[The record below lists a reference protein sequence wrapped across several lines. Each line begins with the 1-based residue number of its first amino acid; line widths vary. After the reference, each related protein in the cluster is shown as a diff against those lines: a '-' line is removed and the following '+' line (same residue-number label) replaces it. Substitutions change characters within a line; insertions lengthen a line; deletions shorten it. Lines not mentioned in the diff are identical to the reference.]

1 MQSEP
6 KTKRTRKIAEEAP
19 AKRHRTAKK
28 AVEPKVVAAAA
39 AAAGTCHHAD
49 HRQIAELAYSYWELR
64 GFQGGSPEDDW
75 YRAEGELRT
84 GQHT

>member
-19 AKRHRTAKK
+19 AKRHRIVKN
-28 AVEPKVVAAAA
+28 AVEPKAVAAVAAADISER
-39 AAAGTCHHAD
+39 TNHH
-49 HRQIAELAYSYWELR
+49 QIAELAYSYWELR

-84 GQHT
+84 GQHA

>member
-19 AKRHRTAKK
+19 AKRHRTVKK
-28 AVEPKVVAAAA
+28 AVEPKAVAAVAAAGA
-39 AAAGTCHHAD
+39 SHHTN
-49 HRQIAELAYSYWELR
+49 HHQIAELAYSYWELR

-84 GQHT
+84 AQHA